1 MVSGMTGKMCFHLL
15 SEAEDIELTPQ
26 FVQTV
31 NTQTFLVLAVTVFK
45 LLSRK
50 ADFTTLAQ

>member
-1 MVSGMTGKMCFHLL
+1 MTGKVRFYLL
-15 SEAEDIELTPQ
+15 PEAENVKLATQLVE
-26 FVQTV
+26 TV